1 MARHTLADV
10 IVFALT
16 DDIVSKRLSP
26 GSELD
31 EARLGERFGASRTP
45 VREAFRQLAASGLV
59 ELRPHATPRVATVNE
74 ERLSEMFE
82 VMAEL
87 EALCA
92 SRAALAMTSAQR
104 AALQQQHE
112 LMGEAV
118 RAGDVGRYRAGNVD
132 FHTLIYAGAGNGYLH
147 DLALATRTRLGP
159 YRGAQL
165 EAPWRMAASYAEH
178 EEILRAI
185 LRAEA
190 ARAAQLMR
198 AHLSTTREVIGAL
211 AKANDLH
218 AK

>member
-1 MARHTLADV
+1 MGRHTLADV

-16 DDIVSKRLSP
+16 DDIVSKRLAP

-59 ELRPHATPRVATVNE
+59 DLRAHATPRVALVNE
-74 ERLSEMFE
+74 KRLTEMFD

-87 EALCA
+87 EAMCA
-92 SRAALAMTSAQR
+92 SRAAVAMTSAQR
-104 AALQQQHE
+104 AGLERHHE
-112 LMGEAV
+112 QMGEAV
-118 RAGDVGRYRAGNVD
+118 RAGDVRRYRADNVD
-132 FHTLIYAGAGNGYLH
+132 FHTLISAGAGNSYLH

-165 EAPWRMAASYAEH
+165 EAPERMAASYAEH

-190 ARAAQLMR
+190 ARAAQLIR
-198 AHLSTTREVIGAL
+198 AHLSATREVIGAL
-211 AKANDLH
+211 ARLSALPLK
-218 AK
+218 